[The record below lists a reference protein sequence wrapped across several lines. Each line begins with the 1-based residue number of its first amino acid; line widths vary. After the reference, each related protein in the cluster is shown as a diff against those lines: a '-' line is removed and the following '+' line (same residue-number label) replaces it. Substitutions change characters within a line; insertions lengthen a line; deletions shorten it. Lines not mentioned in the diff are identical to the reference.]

1 MFCNQCGKEIPD
13 DTTFCPY
20 CGAKQES
27 IEAAPAAA
35 QPVEPVQPMPEQ
47 QAAQPVQQ
55 PVQPIPQPVQPTPEQ
70 QTAQPVSG
78 AVPPVTEK
86 KGGSL
91 VKILIPAAAAVVV
104 VVLLAVLLLGGKKS
118 SGVMEYAKDT
128 LTYSYRSETFFN
140 LSGQSENADD
150 IYGCYTSGNGET
162 TIYITN
168 ERELF
173 YIDNKF
179 NEVSIADDVYDVWM
193 GLTGENFVYVVDDND
208 DFYDTTLYL
217 YNVKSKKS
225 TKIDTGVYASSICVS
240 PSGKTVA
247 YLKNYEGYTDN
258 TLYLSVGG
266 KDPVKVDK
274 DGCFPV
280 AVSDNGKNFFYRNSD
295 DKLYYYNG
303 KDSEKIETNVG
314 GGGTFFV
321 NSTVSE
327 LLFYK
332 NDKTYYYTPKMK
344 EPLKVAGD
352 SIDDWVQPGGAET
365 RANPLCYTYT
375 GQAYVFGV
383 DSFKG
388 GVFTADGYLY
398 WLNDKGTDAVKIVNS
413 SYLDSYQLSEDGKS
427 LLYIR
432 SGELCKISKF
442 DEDMKSTTLYDDQ
455 YLTHFVASGD
465 LSKIYLITDEDELYY
480 YKSQKKIEKIS
491 NDFTYEYDNIAY
503 NESQKKIF
511 YIEDD
516 DLYSA
521 TTSSKS
527 KTVVK
532 PEVESVTSMLDGIVF
547 STYDDG
553 TTTMY
558 YLEKRDSSFL
568 LCEYDD

>member
-35 QPVEPVQPMPEQ
+35 QPVESVQPMPEQ
-47 QAAQPVQQ
+47 QAAQPIQQ
-55 PVQPIPQPVQPTPEQ
+55 PVQPEQQAVQPMPEQ

-86 KGGSL
+86 KGGL
-91 VKILIPAAAAVVV
+91 PIKILIPAAAAVVVV

-118 SGVMEYAKDT
+118 SGVMEYAKDA
-128 LTYSYRSETFFN
+128 LRYNYGSETFYN
-140 LSGQSENADD
+140 LSGQSEDADD
-150 IYGCYTSGNGET
+150 LYAYYTSGNGEVT
-162 TIYITN
+162 AYITN

-179 NEVSIADDVYDVWM
+179 NEVSIADEVYSVWM
-193 GLTGENFVYVVDDND
+193 GMTGENFVYAIDDND
-208 DFYDTTLYL
+208 DYYDTTLYL

-280 AVSDNGKNFFYRNSD
+280 AVSDNGKNFFYYNSD
-295 DKLYYYNG
+295 AKLYYYNG

-314 GGGTFFV
+314 GYFFV

-327 LLFYK
+327 LLFDK
-332 NDKTYYYTPKMK
+332 NGKTYYYTPKMK
-344 EPLKVAGD
+344 EPLKVASDG
-352 SIDDWVQPGGAET
+352 IDNWLQPGYTET
-365 RANPLCYTYT
+365 RASLMCYVYT
-375 GQAYVFGV
+375 GQAYVIGK
-383 DSFKG
+383 DSFKNS
-388 GVFTADGYLY
+388 VFMADGYLY
-398 WLNDKGTDAVKIVNS
+398 WLNDKGTDAIKVVNS
-413 SYLDSYQLSEDGKS
+413 DYLDTIQLSEDGKS

-432 SGELCKISKF
+432 NGELCKISKF
-442 DEDMKSTTLYDDQ
+442 NEDMKSTTLYDDE
-455 YLTHFVASGD
+455 YLKHFVASGD

-491 NDFTYEYDNIAY
+491 NDFTYDYDNIAY

-511 YIEDD
+511 YIEDG

-521 TTSSKS
+521 TTTSKS
-527 KTVVK
+527 KKVVRS
-532 PEVESVTSMLDGIVF
+532 EVQSVCSWLDGVVY
-547 STYDDG
+547 SMYDDG
-553 TTTMY
+553 TTTGY
-558 YLEKRDSSFL
+558 YLEKKDNPFL
-568 LCEYDD
+568 LYEYDN

>member
-1 MFCNQCGKEIPD
+1 MEEKKMFCNQCGKEIPD

-47 QAAQPVQQ
+47 QAAQPV
-55 PVQPIPQPVQPTPEQ
+55 PPMPEQ
-70 QTAQPVSG
+70 QAAPAQPFVQPQPVSG

-86 KGGSL
+86 KGGL
-91 VKILIPAAAAVVV
+91 PVKILIPAAAAAMVV

-118 SGVMEYAKDT
+118 SGAMGHAKDMLGYNYNT
-128 LTYSYRSETFFN
+128 ECFYN
-140 LSGQSENADD
+140 LSGQSEDADD
-150 IYGCYTSGNGET
+150 VYSSYTSGNSET
-162 TIYITN
+162 TIYITD

-179 NEVSIADDVYDVWM
+179 NEVSIADEVYNVWM
-193 GLTGENFVYVVDDND
+193 GLTGENFVYAVDDND
-208 DFYDTTLYL
+208 DYYDTTLYL

-274 DGCFPV
+274 DGCFPI

-303 KDSEKIETNVG
+303 KDSEKIETNVS
-314 GGGTFFV
+314 GTFFV

-327 LLFYK
+327 LLFDK
-332 NDKTYYYTPKMK
+332 NGKTYYYTPKMK

-352 SIDDWVQPGGAET
+352 SIDDLVQPGGAET
-365 RANPLCYTYT
+365 RSNPLCYTYT

-442 DEDMKSTTLYDDQ
+442 NEDMKSTTLYDDE

-491 NDFTYEYDNIAY
+491 NDFTYDYDNIAY
-503 NESQKKIF
+503 SESQKKIF

-532 PEVESVTSMLDGIVF
+532 PEVEFVTSMLDGIWF
-547 STYDDG
+547 RTYDDG
-553 TTTMY
+553 TTTLY
-558 YLEKRDSSFL
+558 YLEKKDPVTI
-568 LCEYDD
+568 CEYDY

>member
-27 IEAAPAAA
+27 IETAQAAA

-47 QAAQPVQQ
+47 QAAQPV
-55 PVQPIPQPVQPTPEQ
+55 PPMPEQ
-70 QTAQPVSG
+70 QAAPAQPFVQPQPVSG

-86 KGGSL
+86 KGGL
-91 VKILIPAAAAVVV
+91 PVKILIPAAAAAVVV
-104 VVLLAVLLLGGKKS
+104 VVLLAVLLLSGKKS
-118 SGVMEYAKDT
+118 SGVMNYAKDM
-128 LTYSYRSETFFN
+128 LRYNYDSETFFN
-140 LSGQSENADD
+140 LSGQSEDADD
-150 IYGCYTSGNGET
+150 VYSYTSGNGET
-162 TIYITN
+162 TIYITD

-179 NEVSIADDVYDVWM
+179 NEVSIADEVYSVWM
-193 GLTGENFVYVVDDND
+193 GLTGENFVYAVDDND
-208 DFYDTTLYL
+208 DYYDTTLYL

-266 KDPVKVDK
+266 KDSVKVDK
-274 DGCFPV
+274 DGCFPI
-280 AVSDNGKNFFYRNSD
+280 AVSDSGKNFFYRNSD

-303 KDSEKIETNVG
+303 KDSEKIETNVS
-314 GGGTFFV
+314 GTFFV

-327 LLFYK
+327 LLFDK
-332 NDKTYYYTPKMK
+332 NGKTYYYTPKMK

-352 SIDDWVQPGGAET
+352 SIDDLVQPGGAET
-365 RANPLCYTYT
+365 RSNWLCYTYT
-375 GQAYVFGV
+375 GQAYVCGV

-388 GVFTADGYLY
+388 GVFKADGYLY
-398 WLNDKGTDAVKIVNS
+398 WLNDKGTDAVKMVNS
-413 SYLDSYQLSEDGKS
+413 DYLDSYQLSEDGKS

-442 DEDMKSTTLYDDQ
+442 NEDMKSTTLYDDE

-503 NESQKKIF
+503 SESQKKIF

-532 PEVESVTSMLDGIVF
+532 PEVESVSSMMDGIVF

-553 TTTMY
+553 TTTLY
-558 YLEKRDSSFL
+558 YLEKKDPVTLS
-568 LCEYDD
+568 EYDY

>member
-47 QAAQPVQQ
+47 QAAQPVQ
-55 PVQPIPQPVQPTPEQ
+55 PIPEQ
-70 QTAQPVSG
+70 QAAQPVSG

-86 KGGSL
+86 KNSL
-91 VKILIPAAAAVVV
+91 PVKILIPAAAAAVVV
-104 VVLLAVLLLGGKKS
+104 IVLLAVLLLGGKKS
-118 SGVMEYAKDT
+118 TGVMSFSKDV
-128 LTYSYRSETFFN
+128 LIYNYDSECFYN
-140 LSGQSENADD
+140 LNGQSEDVED
-150 IYGCYTSGNGET
+150 VDYYYTSGNGEVT
-162 TIYITN
+162 AYVSD
-168 ERELF
+168 EGELF

-179 NEVSIADDVYDVWM
+179 NEVSIADDVYSVWM
-193 GLTGENFVYVVDDND
+193 SLTGENFAYAVNDND
-208 DFYDTTLYL
+208 DYYDTTLYI

-225 TKIDTGVYASSICVS
+225 EKIDTGVYASSVCLS
-240 PSGKTVA
+240 PGGKTVA

-280 AVSDNGKNFFYRNSD
+280 AVSDNGKNFFYYNND
-295 DKLYYYNG
+295 AKLYYYNG
-303 KDSEKIETNVG
+303 KDSEKIETNVS
-314 GGGTFFV
+314 GTFFV

-327 LLFYK
+327 LLFDK
-332 NDKTYYYTPKMK
+332 NGKTYYYTPKMK
-344 EPLKVAGD
+344 ESLKVAGD
-352 SIDDWVQPGGAET
+352 SIDDLVQPGGAAT
-365 RANPLCYTYT
+365 RSNPLCYTYT
-375 GQAYVFGV
+375 GQAYVCGV

-388 GVFTADGYLY
+388 GVFKADGYLY

-413 SYLDSYQLSEDGKS
+413 DSLGAYQLSEDGKS

-432 SGELCKISKF
+432 NGELYKISKF
-442 DEDMKSTTLYDDQ
+442 NEDMKSATLYDDE

-491 NDFTYEYDNIAY
+491 NDFTYDYDNIAY

-532 PEVESVTSMLDGIVF
+532 QEVDSISGFLDGILIQVNN
-547 STYDDG
+547 DDIYG
-553 TTTMY
+553 GY
-558 YLEKRDSSFL
+558 YLEKKDPITLF
-568 LCEYDD
+568 ENDN

>member
-13 DTTFCPY
+13 DTMFCPY

-27 IEAAPAAA
+27 IETAPTAA

-47 QAAQPVQQ
+47 QAAQPIQQ
-55 PVQPIPQPVQPTPEQ
+55 PMPEQ
-70 QTAQPVSG
+70 QAAAQPFVQPQPVSG

-86 KGGSL
+86 KGGL
-91 VKILIPAAAAVVV
+91 PVKILIPAAAAVVVV

-118 SGVMEYAKDT
+118 SGVMNYAKDM
-128 LTYSYRSETFFN
+128 LRYNYGSETFFN
-140 LSGQSENADD
+140 LSGQSEDADD
-150 IYGCYTSGNGET
+150 VYSCCTSGNGET
-162 TIYITN
+162 TIYITD

-179 NEVSIADDVYDVWM
+179 NEVSIADEVYSVWM

-208 DFYDTTLYL
+208 DYYDTTLYL

-225 TKIDTGVYASSICVS
+225 TKIDTGVYASSICVA

-266 KDPVKVDK
+266 KDSVKVDK
-274 DGCFPV
+274 DGCFPI
-280 AVSDNGKNFFYRNSD
+280 AVSDSGKNFFYRNSD

-303 KDSEKIETNVG
+303 KDSEKIETNVS
-314 GGGTFFV
+314 GTFFV

-327 LLFYK
+327 LLFDK
-332 NDKTYYYTPKMK
+332 NGKTYYYTPKMK

-352 SIDDWVQPGGAET
+352 SIDDLVQPGGAAT
-365 RANPLCYTYT
+365 RSNWLCYTYT
-375 GQAYVFGV
+375 GQAYVCGV

-388 GVFTADGYLY
+388 GVFKADGYLY

-413 SYLDSYQLSEDGKS
+413 DSLGAVQLSEDGKS

-442 DEDMKSTTLYDDQ
+442 NEDMKSTTLYDDE

-491 NDFTYEYDNIAY
+491 NDFTYDYDNIAY
-503 NESQKKIF
+503 SESQKKIF

-532 PEVESVTSMLDGIVF
+532 PEVESVSSMQDGVVF

-558 YLEKRDSSFL
+558 YLEKKDPVTLS
-568 LCEYDD
+568 EYDY

>member
-27 IEAAPAAA
+27 IETAQAAA

-47 QAAQPVQQ
+47 QAAQPV
-55 PVQPIPQPVQPTPEQ
+55 PPMPEQ
-70 QTAQPVSG
+70 QAAPAQPFVQPQPVSG

-86 KGGSL
+86 KGGL
-91 VKILIPAAAAVVV
+91 PVKILIPAAAAAVVV
-104 VVLLAVLLLGGKKS
+104 VVLLAVLLLSGKKS
-118 SGVMEYAKDT
+118 SGVMNYAKDM
-128 LTYSYRSETFFN
+128 LRYNYDSETFFN
-140 LSGQSENADD
+140 LSGQSEDADD
-150 IYGCYTSGNGET
+150 VYSYNSGNGET
-162 TIYITN
+162 TIYITD

-179 NEVSIADDVYDVWM
+179 NEVSIADEVYSVWM
-193 GLTGENFVYVVDDND
+193 GLTGENFVYAVDDND
-208 DFYDTTLYL
+208 DYYDTTLYL

-266 KDPVKVDK
+266 KDSVKVDK
-274 DGCFPV
+274 DGCFPI
-280 AVSDNGKNFFYRNSD
+280 AVSDSGKNFFYRNSD

-303 KDSEKIETNVG
+303 KDSEKIETNVS
-314 GGGTFFV
+314 GTFFV

-327 LLFYK
+327 LLFDK
-332 NDKTYYYTPKMK
+332 NGKTYYYTPKMK

-352 SIDDWVQPGGAET
+352 SIDDLVQPGGAET
-365 RANPLCYTYT
+365 RSNWLCYTYT
-375 GQAYVFGV
+375 GQAYVCGV

-388 GVFTADGYLY
+388 GVFKADGYLY
-398 WLNDKGTDAVKIVNS
+398 WLNDKGTDAVKMVNS
-413 SYLDSYQLSEDGKS
+413 DYLDSYQLSEDGKS

-442 DEDMKSTTLYDDQ
+442 NEDMKSTTLYDDE

-503 NESQKKIF
+503 SESQKKIF

-532 PEVESVTSMLDGIVF
+532 PEVESVSSMMDGIVF

-553 TTTMY
+553 TTTLY
-558 YLEKRDSSFL
+558 YLEKKDPVTLS
-568 LCEYDD
+568 EYDY